1 MLSSD
6 STLPRIA
13 FVTTCKGR
21 CQPLRQT
28 LPKNIADNASYENA
42 VFVVLDYG
50 DPDGLAQYIRTEHA
64 KDLASGRL
72 VYYSYKT
79 TAPFHVAHAKN
90 MAARCGI
97 LEGSDITVTVDSDNF
112 SGPNFAQF
120 VADKFREP
128 GLFPGIF
135 LCPNYQLI
143 KSLPHGELRPARG
156 YAGRL
161 AIWSKTFTKVGGY
174 DEIYATWQGEDIDMN
189 FRLQRM
195 GYQMRYIDNR
205 YLHAINHNAA
215 IRF

>member
-1 MLSSD
+1 
-6 STLPRIA
+6 
-13 FVTTCKGR
+13 
-21 CQPLRQT
+21 
-28 LPKNIADNASYENA
+28 
-42 VFVVLDYG
+42 
-50 DPDGLAQYIRTEHA
+50 
-64 KDLASGRL
+64 
-72 VYYSYKT
+72 
-79 TAPFHVAHAKN
+79 
-90 MAARCGI
+90 GI

-215 IRF
+215 IRFKEWPHAQKYEDANQVDIIKARTETVVNQGKFGVGTVYRNFDPIPVEIAP